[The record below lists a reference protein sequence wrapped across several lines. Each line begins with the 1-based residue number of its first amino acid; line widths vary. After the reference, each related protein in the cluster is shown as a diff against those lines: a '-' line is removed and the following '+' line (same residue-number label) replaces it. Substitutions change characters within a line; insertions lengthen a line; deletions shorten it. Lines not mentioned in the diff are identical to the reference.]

1 MADSAT
7 AKKLDGRHERTEQ
20 TRLRILAAARDLML
34 SGNLE
39 PTTTDI
45 AKHAGITTRT
55 LFRHFAVA
63 ESLHRQM
70 IQAAE
75 HSVEAIMDEPFP
87 ESIATP
93 EQWRLQLTHII
104 DRRSRIYEHLLPIYI
119 SPLFQ
124 RQRSTHTHN
133 RPASVPATQRR
144 QRLNKVL
151 PAALRQDLPL
161 FEAIDATLGIEFWVS
176 LRHSQNLSAKQARRT
191 VEIAIDKLT
200 GYSA

>member
-75 HSVEAIMDEPFP
+75 HSVEAIMDEPFQNP
-87 ESIATP
+87 LPHLSNGGYSSLTSLIGGLASTNICCQSIS
-93 EQWRLQLTHII
+93 
-104 DRRSRIYEHLLPIYI
+104 RRSFSGNDQPTPTTDPQAFL
-119 SPLFQ
+119 Q
-124 RQRSTHTHN
+124 RKEDS
-133 RPASVPATQRR
+133 
-144 QRLNKVL
+144 
-151 PAALRQDLPL
+151 D
-161 FEAIDATLGIEFWVS
+161 
-176 LRHSQNLSAKQARRT
+176 
-191 VEIAIDKLT
+191 
-200 GYSA
+200 